1 MHDHDAI
8 QILEQDPQ
16 AKNNTFAQSL
26 CAQFH
31 QRHGQLSDKQWYW
44 VIKLAGEAE
53 TRQATASVVLATAE
67 QLGDF
72 DAMVAL
78 FNVAKESG
86 LKFPK
91 VRLDTAGEQRIVLA
105 VCRAR
110 SKNPGAIRVTN
121 GMGFHDPGNLYFGQ
135 IDKSGRWLPGRDAT
149 DEVVAILR
157 DFAADPAGVAAAYG
171 QRTGSCCFC
180 GRELT
185 DARST
190 DVGYGPVCADK
201 YGLTWG

>member
-1 MHDHDAI
+1 MHDTDAI
-8 QILEQDPQ
+8 EILETDPQ

-26 CAQFH
+26 CAHFH

-53 TRQATASVVLATAE
+53 TRQATVATVTATAE

-72 DAMVAL
+72 NDMVAL
-78 FNVAKESG
+78 FKVAKESG

-91 VRLDTAGEQRIVLA
+91 IRLDAGEQRIVLA
-105 VCRAR
+105 VCGAR
-110 SKNPGAIRVTN
+110 SKSPGAIRVTN

-135 IDKSGRWLPGRDAT
+135 IDTDGRWLPGRDAT
-149 DEVVAILR
+149 DEVVDMLR
-157 DFAADPAGVAAAYG
+157 DFATNPEGVAAAYG

-201 YGLTWG
+201 YGLAWG